1 MCLLYFHIYHKII
14 YIIIM
19 DEFIVILTRLLAA
32 VVAGGIIG
40 LERSYHGRPA
50 GMRTHALVCLS
61 SSLLML
67 LTVYQWTLLSEVPID
82 TLRVDPTRMA
92 QGIMTGIGFLGAG
105 VIMREKLTI
114 RGLTTAAS
122 VWITAAIGIII
133 GMGFYVAAVAATII
147 TLLVLSSLGW
157 VERKLKSRRYA
168 TLMVRYKRLVGL
180 PLDELTTLI
189 TQHEINYYSPS
200 YHLEEEGAVFQ
211 YNMTI
216 NTQNTDNFQALAES
230 LSNMEQIIE
239 FSVMPTG
246 D

>member
-1 MCLLYFHIYHKII
+1 MNEYVII
-14 YIIIM
+14 
-19 DEFIVILTRLLAA
+19 LSRLLIAA
-32 VVAGGIIG
+32 IAGGIIG

-50 GMRTHALVCLS
+50 GLRTHTLVCVS
-61 SSLLML
+61 SALLML
-67 LTVYQWTLLSEVPID
+67 LTVFQWELLAQAPHD

-105 VIMREKLTI
+105 VIMKENLTI

-133 GMGFYVAAVAATII
+133 GMGFYAAAGTATVI

-157 VERKLKSRRYA
+157 VERKLRSRRYA
-168 TLMVRYKRLVGL
+168 TLMVRFKRAVGL
-180 PLDELTTLI
+180 PRDELTALI
-189 TQHEINYYSPS
+189 SKHDIRYYSPS

-216 NTQNTDNFQALAES
+216 NTQNTDNFHALAES
-230 LSNMEQIIE
+230 LSQMDHIIE

>member
-1 MCLLYFHIYHKII
+1 MEDYQ
-14 YIIIM
+14 
-19 DEFIVILTRLLAA
+19 VILIRLLVAMA
-32 VVAGGIIG
+32 AGGIIG

-50 GMRTHALVCLS
+50 GLRTHTLVCVS

-67 LTVYQWTLLSEVPID
+67 LTVFQWALLAEVPID
-82 TLRVDPTRMA
+82 TIRVDPTRMA

-105 VIMREKLTI
+105 VIMKEKLTI

-122 VWITAAIGIII
+122 IWMTAAIGIIV
-133 GMGFYVAAVAATII
+133 GMGFFTAAGAATLI

-168 TLMVRYKRLVGL
+168 TLMVRFKRQLGL
-180 PLDELTTLI
+180 PKDELAELI
-189 TQHEINYYSPS
+189 NSHAIKFYSPS

-211 YNMTI
+211 YSMTI
-216 NTQNTDNFQALAES
+216 NTQDVDNFHALAES

-239 FSVMPTG
+239 FSIMPTG

>member
-1 MCLLYFHIYHKII
+1 
-14 YIIIM
+14 M
-19 DEFIVILTRLLAA
+19 DEYIVILTRLLVAA
-32 VVAGGIIG
+32 VAGGIIG

-50 GMRTHALVCLS
+50 GMRTHTLVCVS

-67 LTVYQWTLLSEVPID
+67 LTVYQWSLLSDMPID
-82 TLRVDPTRMA
+82 TIRVDPTRMA

-122 VWITAAIGIII
+122 VWITAAIGILI
-133 GMGFYVAAVAATII
+133 GMGFFAAAGAATVI
-147 TLLVLSSLGW
+147 TLLVLNSLGW
-157 VERKLKSRRYA
+157 VERKLKSIRYA
-168 TLMVRYKRLVGL
+168 TLMVRYKRSVGL
-180 PLDELTTLI
+180 PLAELTALI
-189 TQHEINYYSPS
+189 SQHDIHYYSPS
-200 YHLEEEGAVFQ
+200 YHLEEEGTVFQ

-216 NTQNTDNFQALAES
+216 NTQNTKNFHALAES
-230 LSNMEQIIE
+230 LSQMEQIIE

>member
-1 MCLLYFHIYHKII
+1 
-14 YIIIM
+14 M
-19 DEFIVILTRLLAA
+19 DDYTVVFVRLLVAA
-32 VVAGGIIG
+32 AAGGIIG

-50 GMRTHALVCLS
+50 GMRTHALVCLA

-67 LTVYQWTLLSEVPID
+67 LTVFQWSLLSEVPIE

-122 VWITAAIGIII
+122 VWITAAIGIIV
-133 GMGFYVAAVAATII
+133 GMGFFVAAGVAIVT
-147 TLLVLSSLGW
+147 TLLILSSLGW
-157 VERKLKSRRYA
+157 LERRLNSRRYA

-180 PLDELTTLI
+180 PLKELTALI
-189 TQHEINYYSPS
+189 VQHDIRYYSPS
-200 YHLEEEGAVFQ
+200 YHLEEEGTVFQ

-216 NTQNTDNFQALAES
+216 NTQNSDNFHALAES
-230 LSNMEQIIE
+230 LSTMEQIIE
-239 FSVMPTG
+239 FSVIPTG

>member
-1 MCLLYFHIYHKII
+1 M
-14 YIIIM
+14 
-19 DEFIVILTRLLAA
+19 EESQVILIRLLAA
-32 VVAGGIIG
+32 VAAGGIIG

-50 GMRTHALVCLS
+50 GLRTHTLVCVA

-67 LTVYQWTLLSEVPID
+67 LTVFQWALLAEVPID
-82 TLRVDPTRMA
+82 TIRVDPTRMA

-105 VIMREKLTI
+105 VIMKEKLTI

-122 VWITAAIGIII
+122 IWITAAIGVIV
-133 GMGFYVAAVAATII
+133 GMGFYTAAGAATVI

-168 TLMVRYKRLVGL
+168 TLMVRFKRQVGL
-180 PLDELTTLI
+180 PKDVLAEII
-189 TQHEINYYSPS
+189 TSHSIKYYSPS

-211 YNMTI
+211 YSMTV
-216 NTQNTDNFQALAES
+216 NTQNVDNFHALAES

-239 FSVMPTG
+239 FSIMPTG

>member
-1 MCLLYFHIYHKII
+1 MDES
-14 YIIIM
+14 III
-19 DEFIVILTRLLAA
+19 ISRLLIAA
-32 VVAGGIIG
+32 VAGGIIG

-50 GMRTHALVCLS
+50 GLRTHTLVCVS

-67 LTVYQWTLLSEVPID
+67 LTVFQWSLLSKVPID
-82 TLRVDPTRMA
+82 TIRVDPTRMA

-105 VIMREKLTI
+105 VIMKEHLTI

-133 GMGFYVAAVAATII
+133 GMGFYVAAGAGTLI

-168 TLMVRYKRLVGL
+168 TLMVRYKRSVGL
-180 PLDELTTLI
+180 PLQELTGLI
-189 TQHEINYYSPS
+189 AAHNIRYYSPS

-211 YNMTI
+211 YSMTI
-216 NTQNTDNFQALAES
+216 NTQNTDNYHALAES
-230 LSNMEQIIE
+230 LSNIEQIIE

>member
-1 MCLLYFHIYHKII
+1 MT
-14 YIIIM
+14 
-19 DEFIVILTRLLAA
+19 DEYTVILTRLLAA
-32 VVAGGIIG
+32 VAAGGIIG

-50 GMRTHALVCLS
+50 GLRTHSLVCVS

-67 LTVYQWTLLSEVPID
+67 LTVYQWSLLAEMPID
-82 TLRVDPTRMA
+82 TIRVDPTRMA

-105 VIMREKLTI
+105 VIMKEKLTI

-122 VWITAAIGIII
+122 IWITAAIGIIV
-133 GMGFYVAAVAATII
+133 GMGFFTAAAAATII
-147 TLLVLSSLGW
+147 TLLILSSLGW
-157 VERKLKSRRYA
+157 LERKLKSRRYA
-168 TLMVRYKRLVGL
+168 TLMVRFKRSIGL
-180 PLDELTTLI
+180 PKDELTAVI
-189 TQHEINYYSPS
+189 AQHDIRYYSPS

-211 YNMTI
+211 YSMTI
-216 NTQNTDNFQALAES
+216 NTTNTDNFHALAES

>member
-1 MCLLYFHIYHKII
+1 
-14 YIIIM
+14 M
-19 DEFIVILTRLLAA
+19 DDNIVIISRLLIAA
-32 VVAGGIIG
+32 AAGGIIG

-50 GMRTHALVCLS
+50 GMRTHTLVCVS

-67 LTVYQWTLLSEVPID
+67 LTVFQWSLLAEVPIE
-82 TLRVDPTRMA
+82 TIRVDPTRMA

-133 GMGFYVAAVAATII
+133 GMGFFVAAAAATVI

-180 PLDELTTLI
+180 PLKDLTDLI
-189 TQHEINYYSPS
+189 TQHDIRYYSPS
-200 YHLEEEGAVFQ
+200 YHLEDEGAVFQ

-216 NTQNTDNFQALAES
+216 NTQDADNFHTLAES
-230 LSNMEQIIE
+230 LSNIEHIVE
-239 FSVMPTG
+239 FSLMPTG

>member
-1 MCLLYFHIYHKII
+1 MNDY
-14 YIIIM
+14 
-19 DEFIVILTRLLAA
+19 EVIFVRLLAA
-32 VVAGGIIG
+32 VFAGGIIG

-50 GMRTHALVCLS
+50 GLRTHTLVCVS

-67 LTVYQWTLLSEVPID
+67 LTVFQWSLLAAMPID
-82 TLRVDPTRMA
+82 TIRVDPTRMA

-105 VIMREKLTI
+105 VIMKEKLTI

-122 VWITAAIGIII
+122 IWMTAAIGIIV
-133 GMGFYVAAVAATII
+133 GMGFFTAAGAATLI

-168 TLMVRYKRLVGL
+168 TLMVRFKRQIGL
-180 PLDELTTLI
+180 PKDELAAI
-189 TQHEINYYSPS
+189 IKQHAIKYYSPS

-211 YNMTI
+211 YSMTI
-216 NTQNTDNFQALAES
+216 NTQNTDNFHALAES

-239 FSVMPTG
+239 FSISPTG

>member
-1 MCLLYFHIYHKII
+1 
-14 YIIIM
+14 M
-19 DEFIVILTRLLAA
+19 DEFIPILTRLLIAA
-32 VVAGGIIG
+32 AAGGIIG

-50 GMRTHALVCLS
+50 GMRTHTLVCVS

-67 LTVYQWTLLSEVPID
+67 LTVYQWSLLSNMPLD
-82 TLRVDPTRMA
+82 TIRVDPTRMA

-133 GMGFYVAAVAATII
+133 GMGFFVAAGTATVI

-168 TLMVRYKRLVGL
+168 TLMVRYKRMVGL
-180 PLDELTTLI
+180 PLNELTSLI
-189 TQHEINYYSPS
+189 AQHDITYYSPS

-216 NTQNTDNFQALAES
+216 NTQNTDNFHALAES

>member
-1 MCLLYFHIYHKII
+1 
-14 YIIIM
+14 M
-19 DEFIVILTRLLAA
+19 DEYIVILTRLLVAA
-32 VVAGGIIG
+32 AAGGIIG

-50 GMRTHALVCLS
+50 GMRTHTLVCVS

-67 LTVYQWTLLSEVPID
+67 LTVFQWSLLSDMPIE
-82 TLRVDPTRMA
+82 TIRVDPTRMA

-105 VIMREKLTI
+105 VIMREKLTV

-133 GMGFYVAAVAATII
+133 GMGFFVAAGAATVI
-147 TLLVLSSLGW
+147 TLLVLNSLGW
-157 VERKLKSRRYA
+157 VERKLKSIRYA

-180 PLDELTTLI
+180 PLEELTALI
-189 TQHEINYYSPS
+189 TQHDIRYYSPS
-200 YHLEEEGAVFQ
+200 YHLEEEGTVFQ

-216 NTQNTDNFQALAES
+216 NTQNTDNFHALAES
-230 LSNMEQIIE
+230 LSEMEQIIE

>member
-1 MCLLYFHIYHKII
+1 
-14 YIIIM
+14 M
-19 DEFIVILTRLLAA
+19 DEFVVILIRLLVAA
-32 VVAGGIIG
+32 AAGGIIG

-50 GMRTHALVCLS
+50 GMRTHTLVCVS

-67 LTVYQWTLLSEVPID
+67 LTAYQWSLLSDVPLD
-82 TLRVDPTRMA
+82 TIRVDPTRMA

-122 VWITAAIGIII
+122 VWITAAIGILI
-133 GMGFYVAAVAATII
+133 GMGFFTAAGAGTVI

-180 PLDELTTLI
+180 PLNELTALI
-189 TQHEINYYSPS
+189 AEHDIRYYSPS

-216 NTQNTDNFQALAES
+216 NTQDTKNFHALAES
-230 LSNMEQIIE
+230 LSEMEQIIE